1 MLSSE
6 VFFRNPTSLPTMPE
20 LALRLLRSMERDDL
34 SLSEVANLIS
44 RDPSLAAKVLRL
56 ANSARFGTRQN
67 VAGLR
72 EASMLLGLRNLRELA
87 LAACMSGLFPKH
99 PRFDRAR
106 FWRHGVATAGHART
120 LAPACGLDPDVAYLA
135 GLLLRTGR
143 LLMLME
149 VPDLVVGSDAL
160 SVGPDTLIAN
170 ERSLIGCAHPEVSA
184 ELARRWHFPDQLSA
198 ALAAAGD
205 PLAAEPFSPLG
216 AVLRLAS
223 TLSDAGERELPEP
236 ETLQQLH
243 PALIERLGL
252 DMAAVGPELL
262 PFQALTIGVDQLL
275 G

>member
-1 MLSSE
+1 MLSSD

-99 PRFDRAR
+99 PRFDRER
-106 FWRHGVATAGHART
+106 FWRHGVATAGHARL
-120 LAPACGLDPDVAYLA
+120 LAPACGIDGDVAYMA

-143 LLMLME
+143 LLMLMSE
-149 VPDLVVGSDAL
+149 PDLVVGTDL
-160 SVGPDTLIAN
+160 ISVAPDTLISN

-184 ELARRWHFPDQLSA
+184 ELARRWKFPDHLTA
-198 ALAAAGD
+198 ALAAAAD
-205 PLAAEPFSPLG
+205 PLAAAPFSALG

-223 TLSDAGERELPEP
+223 TLSDAGERDLPELQ
-236 ETLQQLH
+236 TLQQLH

-252 DMAAVGPELL
+252 DMEAVGAELL
-262 PFQALTIGVDQLL
+262 PFSALTIGVDQLL
-275 G
+275 A